1 MLSDRRRI
9 GVGAALD
16 RIVDD
21 AERAA
26 PPGDAGVDPD
36 REILAPAG
44 GFPAAG
50 GAAVARQP
58 KAKGFA
64 EERTAD
70 DVADTPAKALGEL
83 FGVRGGNYRHR
94 RVVAHEPR
102 REQHAR
108 IGAF

>member
-36 REILAPAG
+36 REILSPAG

-70 DVADTPAKALGEL
+70 DVADTPAKRSASSLECEAAITGIAGWL
-83 FGVRGGNYRHR
+83 PMNHGGNSTL
-94 RVVAHEPR
+94 A
-102 REQHAR
+102 
-108 IGAF
+108 